1 MSRARLVLA
10 DDHGLMLEG
19 LAVVLLPHFDII
31 ARVDDGLALVEEV
44 ERSKPDVVVSDI
56 SMPQLDGLAA
66 AGRIRRISP
75 ETKIVLVTMKH
86 DPAMA
91 RQALQIGAS
100 GYVLKTEAPRQLV
113 VAVQKAL
120 EGGTYI
126 GPGLRPEGTE
136 DLAAAKLT
144 TRQLQVLR
152 LLGQGLTMPEVGQKL
167 NISARTVAFHKYRV
181 MEVLGIESNAALIRY
196 AHSMSLDD
204 QE

>member
-10 DDHGLMLEG
+10 DDHELMLEG
-19 LAVVLLPHFDII
+19 LVAVLQSRFDIV
-31 ARVDDGLALVEEV
+31 ARVNDGAALVEEV

-75 ETKIVLVTMKH
+75 TTKIVLVTMKH

-113 VAVQKAL
+113 IAIEKAL

-126 GPGLRPEGTE
+126 GPGLSPEGSE
-136 DLAAAKLT
+136 DVAAAKLT
-144 TRQLQVLR
+144 PRQLEVLR
-152 LLGQGLTMPEVGQKL
+152 LLGKGMTMPEVGQKL
-167 NISARTVAFHKYRV
+167 NISARTVAFQVSSDGAFGHRV
-181 MEVLGIESNAALIRY
+181 QRCSHSSCSLAQLG
-196 AHSMSLDD
+196 
-204 QE
+204 